1 MTSYVA
7 IANGEI
13 DQDSPVTQALMTAL
27 RDNPIAIT
35 EGDASAPKVESIAVE
50 TRRFVFV
57 MPTSGTSF
65 VLSSLDSRLATI
77 RILANAMTATS
88 TASGTYECFFA
99 LSNNNGASFGTETKI
114 ASTSG
119 VSGGI
124 DLPLPTEIIAS
135 IKSGLLWATPA
146 GPLVPGPGV
155 LNIPAGAPVNAIR
168 WRLTGSVAFS
178 SASTARGLLMGVG
191 A

>member
-1 MTSYVA
+1 
-7 IANGEI
+7 
-13 DQDSPVTQALMTAL
+13 MTAL
-27 RDNPIAIT
+27 RDNPIAIA
-35 EGDASAPKVESIAVE
+35 EGAAGAPFVESIAVN

-99 LSNNNGASFGTETKI
+99 LSNDNGASFGTETRI
-114 ASTSG
+114 ASTAG
-119 VSGGI
+119 VSGGV
-124 DLPLPTEIIAS
+124 DLPLPTEIVAS
-135 IKSGLLWATPA
+135 VTGGLLWATPA

-178 SASTARGLLMGVG
+178 SASTGRGLFLGLG